1 MLTGVP
7 LPGEQLGGGGAGIP
21 AQQHQA
27 TSPGPGGVAVPS
39 LLRRGQILST
49 HIYKLHIYT
58 VHIYTCRVWEGA
70 QEPPEKVTQLLEV
83 GVV

>member
-1 MLTGVP
+1 MQTGVP

-27 TSPGPGGVAVPS
+27 TSPGPGGVPVPS
-39 LLRRGQILST
+39 LLRRGRILST
-49 HIYKLHIYT
+49 HIYT

-70 QEPPEKVTQLLEV
+70 QEPPEKVTQELEV